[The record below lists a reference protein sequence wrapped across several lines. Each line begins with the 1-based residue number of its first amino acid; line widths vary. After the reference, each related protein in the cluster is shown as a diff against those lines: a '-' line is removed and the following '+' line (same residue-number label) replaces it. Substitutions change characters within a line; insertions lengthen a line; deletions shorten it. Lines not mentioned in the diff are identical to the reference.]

1 MGTLEP
7 VQLDSCTLV
16 DECESI
22 EQYLHDEVREFV
34 KILRSNVHLREL
46 FLVHDEIAN
55 LKAYFKEQVDT
66 AVKTFEYVYEQEGT
80 MKGQTIKMVG
90 LRKRP
95 NEPLGMTVELD
106 EHNQLVVARI
116 LAGGV
121 IDKQGLLHPG
131 DVILEVN
138 GVPVT
143 SPDDLQMQISQN
155 RGDQVTLKV
164 GPSVEEEMK
173 SAKLTMEGRLRQN
186 LEPGKK
192 MTCYMRAQFDYD
204 PTGDNLLPCQDIGL
218 SFKRGDILQIINVK
232 DPNWWQ
238 ARHAGTDGPTGLI
251 PSQELEERRQAYVP
265 PEADF
270 VHKISIC
277 GTRVSSRTERHV
289 ENVGLYRIPLLADL
303 QEEAQGHVQE
313 QVVQRVRQGR
323 DDSVRGGHQ
332 DAPVSQEDS
341 GSCGRPR
348 SGP

>member
-1 MGTLEP
+1 MFYSIPPLLNHLRQVSRKIQKLTTLEP
-7 VQLDSCTLV
+7 LTADACALLN
-16 DECESI
+16 ECESI
-22 EQYLHDEVREFV
+22 EQFLHDPVRDFV
-34 KILRSNVHLREL
+34 KILRGNAHLREL
-46 FLVHDEIAN
+46 FVLHDELAN
-55 LKAYFKEQVDT
+55 LKDYFQEQVDT
-66 AVKTFEYVYEQEGT
+66 AVKNYEYYYEREGT

-90 LRKRP
+90 LRKKP

-106 EHNQLVVARI
+106 EHNQLMVARI

-143 SPDDLQMQISQN
+143 SPDELQLQISQN
-155 RGDQVTLKV
+155 RGDSVTLKV
-164 GPSVEEEMK
+164 GPSVEQEMK
-173 SAKLTMEGRLRQN
+173 SAKMMDGNMSSKLVRQN

-238 ARHAGTDGPTGLI
+238 ARHAGTEGPTGLV
-251 PSQELEERRQAYVP
+251 PSQELEERRQAYVS

-277 GTRVSSRTERHV
+277 GTRVS
-289 ENVGLYRIPLLADL
+289 
-303 QEEAQGHVQE
+303 
-313 QVVQRVRQGR
+313 
-323 DDSVRGGHQ
+323 
-332 DAPVSQEDS
+332 
-341 GSCGRPR
+341 
-348 SGP
+348 

>member
-1 MGTLEP
+1 MTTLEP
-7 VQLDSCTLV
+7 VELDSCALL

-22 EQYLHDEVREFV
+22 EQFLNDDVRDFV
-34 KILRSNVHLREL
+34 KIVRRNVHLREL

-55 LKAYFKEQVDT
+55 LKALFQEQVDSV
-66 AVKTFEYVYEQEGT
+66 VKSYEYYYEREGT

-106 EHNQLVVARI
+106 EHDQLVVARI

-143 SPDDLQMQISQN
+143 SPDDLQVQISQN
-155 RGDQVTLKV
+155 RGDTVTLKV
-164 GPSVEEEMK
+164 GPSVEQEMK
-173 SAKLTMEGRLRQN
+173 SAKMTMEGSGPRLRQN

-238 ARHAGTDGPTGLI
+238 ARHAGTDGPTGLV
-251 PSQELEERRQAYVP
+251 PSQELEERRQAYVA

-277 GTRVSSRTERHV
+277 GTRVSGPR
-289 ENVGLYRIPLLADL
+289 NC
-303 QEEAQGHVQE
+303 
-313 QVVQRVRQGR
+313 
-323 DDSVRGGHQ
+323 DS
-332 DAPVSQEDS
+332 DTYN
-341 GSCGRPR
+341 
-348 SGP
+348 

>member
-1 MGTLEP
+1 MTTLDP
-7 VQLDSCTLV
+7 VELDSCALLA
-16 DECESI
+16 ECESI
-22 EQYLHDEVREFV
+22 EQFLSDEVRDFV
-34 KILRSNVHLREL
+34 KLVRGNVHLRQL
-46 FLVHDEIAN
+46 FLVHDELAN
-55 LKAYFKEQVDT
+55 LKAHFQDQVDS
-66 AVKTFEYVYEQEGT
+66 VVRSYEYYYEQEGT

-106 EHNQLVVARI
+106 EHDQLVVARI

-138 GVPVT
+138 GVVVT
-143 SPDDLQMQISQN
+143 SPDDLQLQISQN
-155 RGDQVTLKV
+155 RGDSVTLKV
-164 GPSVEEEMK
+164 GPSVEQEMK
-173 SAKLTMEGRLRQN
+173 SAKLTTEGTAARLRQN

-277 GTRVSSRTERHV
+277 GTRVS
-289 ENVGLYRIPLLADL
+289 
-303 QEEAQGHVQE
+303 
-313 QVVQRVRQGR
+313 
-323 DDSVRGGHQ
+323 
-332 DAPVSQEDS
+332 
-341 GSCGRPR
+341 GSCSRWGMKR
-348 SGP
+348 G

>member
-1 MGTLEP
+1 ME
-7 VQLDSCTLV
+7 LDSCALLE
-16 DECESI
+16 ECESI
-22 EQYLHDEVREFV
+22 EQFLYDDVREFV
-34 KILRSNVHLREL
+34 KQLTSNVHLRQL
-46 FLVHDEIAN
+46 FLVHDEIAK
-55 LKAYFKEQVDT
+55 LKSYFQDQVDSV
-66 AVKTFEYVYEQEGT
+66 AKSYEYYYEREGT

-106 EHNQLVVARI
+106 EHDQLVVARI

-138 GVPVT
+138 GVSVT

-155 RGDQVTLKV
+155 RGDSVTLKV
-164 GPSVEEEMK
+164 GPSVEQEMK
-173 SAKLTMEGRLRQN
+173 SAKLTVDGHSVRLRQN

-277 GTRVSSRTERHV
+277 GTRVSEMIVILFGRT
-289 ENVGLYRIPLLADL
+289 LF
-303 QEEAQGHVQE
+303 
-313 QVVQRVRQGR
+313 
-323 DDSVRGGHQ
+323 
-332 DAPVSQEDS
+332 
-341 GSCGRPR
+341 
-348 SGP
+348 

>member
-1 MGTLEP
+1 MTTLEP
-7 VQLDSCTLV
+7 VELDSCALL

-22 EQYLHDEVREFV
+22 EQFLNDDVRDFV
-34 KILRSNVHLREL
+34 KIVRRNVHLREL

-55 LKAYFKEQVDT
+55 LKALFQEQVDSV
-66 AVKTFEYVYEQEGT
+66 VKSYEYYYEREGT

-106 EHNQLVVARI
+106 EHDQLVVARI

-143 SPDDLQMQISQN
+143 SPDDLQVQISQN
-155 RGDQVTLKV
+155 RGDTVTLKV
-164 GPSVEEEMK
+164 GPSVEQEMK
-173 SAKLTMEGRLRQN
+173 SAKMTMEGSGSRLRQN

-238 ARHAGTDGPTGLI
+238 ARHAGTDGPTGLV
-251 PSQELEERRQAYVP
+251 PSQELEERRQAYVA

-277 GTRVSSRTERHV
+277 GTRVSGPRHC
-289 ENVGLYRIPLLADL
+289 
-303 QEEAQGHVQE
+303 
-313 QVVQRVRQGR
+313 
-323 DDSVRGGHQ
+323 DS
-332 DAPVSQEDS
+332 DT
-341 GSCGRPR
+341 
-348 SGP
+348 